1 MQPRRCFG
9 NDLFNAQQGA
19 SVPAALEAPW
29 KRRKLA
35 RAFEERPSLSVAE
48 TLLKVAG
55 GIEAAIDRQTELLSL
70 ILNAMERQ
78 GGSTSN

>member
-9 NDLFNAQQGA
+9 NDLFNAQRGA
-19 SVPAALEAPW
+19 SVPAAPEAPR